1 MSTRKEQ
8 GEPLLLSL
16 SSQLRHRK
24 LILASQSP
32 RRREILEMMGLKGLF
47 EATPSPLDE
56 TKLQKELV
64 ARNLSPP
71 EYTRVLAED
80 KAKALAI
87 TRQNGL
93 VLGSDTIVDLDG
105 VILEKPRDASDAKR
119 MLRMLSGVQHSVHT
133 GVALYTVKEGSVE
146 LVRSFTETA
155 KVQFATLSEV
165 DIEAYVASG
174 EPMDKAGA
182 YGIQGMGGQMVSA
195 VNGDF
200 FAVSS

>member
-1 MSTRKEQ
+1 
-8 GEPLLLSL
+8 
-16 SSQLRHRK
+16 
-24 LILASQSP
+24 
-32 RRREILEMMGLKGLF
+32 MMGLKGLF